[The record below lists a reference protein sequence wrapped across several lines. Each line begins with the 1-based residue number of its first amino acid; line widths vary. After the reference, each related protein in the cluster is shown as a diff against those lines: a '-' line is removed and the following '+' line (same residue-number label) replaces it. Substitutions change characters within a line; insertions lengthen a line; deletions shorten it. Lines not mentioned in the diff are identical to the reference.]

1 MSQTVQPAAQPA
13 RRRQSRDRVVQT
25 RRDQNAKTQN
35 DVQLKVDGRTA
46 PIKQPPAQHDE
57 EIQGQ
62 DHHRGPRMGETQTD
76 EQVVKV
82 RLVRLERRHTADDTS
97 AHHAQRVEHRYG
109 KNRQREGNEP
119 EIRKP
124 ELPAERIVPECP
136 DDEHRDDD
144 AQHERAAVPDEHLG
158 PLPVHVMK
166 KERNKR
172 TRADRSENG
181 HATVARKVEQ
191 CPEQHARKNAVTR
204 RKPVHAVDQV
214 DRVDDANRRENSK
227 RHRNPD
233 RNDSQTPQT
242 VEIVD
247 TVMPYND
254 QKNHG
259 SDLDHE
265 TNPWRETQ
273 NVVHRSRVK
282 HHGHSH
288 HNHEKLRTVSENTR
302 TAETYNRTQK
312 YANSA
317 QNWNRTPLKLPA
329 RRLVHDVLQLRDTNH
344 PRMDVPYAQQPQR
357 KRQQNLPDYQ
367 I

>member
-1 MSQTVQPAAQPA
+1 MGQAVRGRLFRVLQADSIIRAVAKQATEARKVLRCRDQQDFPEPRQHQNRQRIIDHRLVVNGQKLFAYSLRDRVQTRASTPRQYDAFHNPLFSFLHPVHPALQPQNQTRTFDMRPMSQTVQPAAQPA

-97 AHHAQRVEHRYG
+97 AHHAQRVEYRDG

-144 AQHERAAVPDEHLG
+144 AQHERAASPMNIL
-158 PLPVHVMK
+158 
-166 KERNKR
+166 
-172 TRADRSENG
+172 DR
-181 HATVARKVEQ
+181 
-191 CPEQHARKNAVTR
+191 CPYT
-204 RKPVHAVDQV
+204 
-214 DRVDDANRRENSK
+214 
-227 RHRNPD
+227 
-233 RNDSQTPQT
+233 
-242 VEIVD
+242 
-247 TVMPYND
+247 
-254 QKNHG
+254 
-259 SDLDHE
+259 L
-265 TNPWRETQ
+265 
-273 NVVHRSRVK
+273 
-282 HHGHSH
+282 
-288 HNHEKLRTVSENTR
+288 
-302 TAETYNRTQK
+302 
-312 YANSA
+312 
-317 QNWNRTPLKLPA
+317 
-329 RRLVHDVLQLRDTNH
+329 
-344 PRMDVPYAQQPQR
+344 
-357 KRQQNLPDYQ
+357 
-367 I
+367 